1 MIEKEWIT
9 LIGTI
14 SGVLAGG
21 GITSFVKYFE
31 LKHQRKQE
39 NRKILLTKL
48 EELHQSISNFVSI
61 LPEYGYEVLL
71 SNESEQ
77 PMSPAKY
84 TEIVA
89 KIYKPL
95 SQPNTLLHIYA
106 PELAGKWKEL
116 SDSLQ
121 QLHQFGSLY
130 VQNEIDKDT
139 NDQMLVL
146 NQSVIDRCNDLLSLI
161 EKKSQIIANS

>member
-71 SNESEQ
+71 SNEHAQ

-106 PELAGKWKEL
+106 PELTGKWKEL
-116 SDSLQ
+116 SDSIQ
-121 QLHQFGSLY
+121 QLHQCGFSY
-130 VQNEIDKDT
+130 VQNQINDDT
-139 NDQMLVL
+139 NSQILVF
-146 NQSVIDRCNDLLSLI
+146 NQSVVDKCNELLSLI
-161 EKKSQIIANS
+161 EKKSQTITNS